1 MRNKRAKMIRKNVI
15 KSTKILFDDMT
26 ANIIR
31 MPFKARANLAW
42 LILKGVRKK
51 NRNKEEK

>member
-15 KSTKILFDDMT
+15 KSTNILFGEMV

-31 MPFKARANLAW
+31 MPFKARLKLAW

-51 NRNKEEK
+51 NRKELK